1 MMNWDAVGSVA
12 ETIGALGIILSL
24 IYRAIKI
31 CNQNRQARLDV
42 INELT
47 RQRNEY
53 SGNLVDNGEFAE
65 IWVRGI
71 NDYQGLNDVERVR
84 ASSHLSRMV
93 CVMESLHEHRQANQL
108 KDESWEAYDRYIKE
122 IFLYPSVQQ
131 WSETR
136 SFFFAESFQAH
147 VDQYIGVSQTESPNL
162 YLEGTL
168 QSS

>member
-12 ETIGALGIILSL
+12 ETIGALGVILSL
-24 IYRAIKI
+24 IYLAIKI

-47 RQRNEY
+47 RQRNDY

-84 ASSHLSRMV
+84 ASSHLSIMV

-108 KDESWEAYDRYIKE
+108 KDES
-122 IFLYPSVQQ
+122 
-131 WSETR
+131 
-136 SFFFAESFQAH
+136 
-147 VDQYIGVSQTESPNL
+147 
-162 YLEGTL
+162 
-168 QSS
+168 

>member
-1 MMNWDAVGSVA
+1 
-12 ETIGALGIILSL
+12 
-24 IYRAIKI
+24 
-31 CNQNRQARLDV
+31 
-42 INELT
+42 LT
-47 RQRNEY
+47 RERNEY
-53 SGNLVDNGEFAE
+53 SSNLVDNGEFAE
-65 IWVRGI
+65 IWIEEI

-108 KDESWEAYDRYIKE
+108 KGESWEAYDRYIKE
-122 IFLYPSVQQ
+122 IFLYPGAQQ

-136 SFFFAESFQAH
+136 SLFFAESFQAY

-162 YLEGTL
+162 YLESTR